1 MPHPVV
7 CFVVSVGLV
16 WLWAACRII
25 GSVIFLFHSWFG
37 IRHLAL
43 ELAGVW
49 MRTGLSVLDGGLWER
64 FHELMFYRVRSSLVF
79 RHPRLEYFTSDI
91 QAHPLNGVSRLYKP
105 NNTEEEEKEIEKD
118 VELDLESYL
127 KRRMLSAGTRFPK
140 EKGKGMTSRVTD
152 LMSDRSSPEDEWV
165 RGEME
170 KSLLLEPEKMAV

>member
-16 WLWAACRII
+16 WLWVACLLI

-43 ELAGVW
+43 ELAGLW

-79 RHPRLEYFTSDI
+79 HHPGLGYFTSDV
-91 QAHPLNGVSRLYKP
+91 QAHPLTGVSRLYKP
-105 NNTEEEEKEIEKD
+105 NNTEEEEKEIEK
-118 VELDLESYL
+118 
-127 KRRMLSAGTRFPK
+127 
-140 EKGKGMTSRVTD
+140 EKGKK
-152 LMSDRSSPEDEWV
+152 
-165 RGEME
+165 E
-170 KSLLLEPEKMAV
+170 KRKSAKDTNKQTKKKKKN

>member
-1 MPHPVV
+1 M
-7 CFVVSVGLV
+7 GLV

-105 NNTEEEEKEIEKD
+105 NNTEEEEKEIEK
-118 VELDLESYL
+118 
-127 KRRMLSAGTRFPK
+127 
-140 EKGKGMTSRVTD
+140 EKGKK
-152 LMSDRSSPEDEWV
+152 
-165 RGEME
+165 E
-170 KSLLLEPEKMAV
+170 KRKSVKDTNK